1 MEQIINNNKL
11 HYGRRRII
19 LDFDE
24 VTEENLS
31 QVMQK
36 ALGIHGQNARDC
48 EYLIEYFLGK
58 QDILDRVGNYTN
70 QINNKTVV
78 NYAFPITREIV
89 GYTFGN
95 AVELIQKNMEF
106 QDDVTKLSDYYT
118 YENGYYV
125 DICTAIYCSICGI
138 GYQIT
143 LPSKDISKDNT
154 PDLPIVYD
162 FLDPRNTFVVQ
173 SSEIGN
179 PVIMS
184 CHFTI
189 NSQTHKK
196 EYTCYTNKY
205 KFTFTNMN
213 METLQI
219 SINPLGLN
227 PISMIENSLFLTGDW
242 EQAISVMNASNQV
255 ASDSLNDIEGTIKSL
270 LVVLGAEFDDEDDN
284 VSLNKVKANRILT
297 LTRASGDSSNLDA
310 KFIAPQLDSTSTQ
323 NIRDY
328 LEEARNIITGI
339 PDRSSNSSG
348 GDTGLAVLNRDG
360 WTDIEIVAR
369 LKELFFKKGKKQQLA
384 VGIKILQL
392 LDLINSELSVIDIDL
407 IIGRHSQDN
416 LQTKTQAFASLV
428 ATGELATIDCLELS
442 NLTNKTREMVER
454 GKQAKLERQEEAIEM
469 AKKAAEAS
477 GEGDSTSSKNGDNK
491 TAKIEKA
498 MAGNDSKS
506 SSNND
511 K

>member
-1 MEQIINNNKL
+1 MRDFDTIDGL
-11 HYGRRRII
+11 HYGRQRII

-24 VTEENLS
+24 VTPENLS

-48 EYLIEYFLGK
+48 EYLIKYFLGK
-58 QDILDRVGNYTN
+58 QDILTRQGNYTN

-95 AVELIQKNMEF
+95 PVELIQRDMKY
-106 QDDVTKLSDYYT
+106 QDAVSTLSDYYN
-118 YENGYYV
+118 YENSYYV
-125 DICTAIYCSICGI
+125 DICTALYCSVCGV

-143 LPSKDISKDNT
+143 LPSKDISKDTT

-162 FLDPRNTFVVQ
+162 YLDPRNTFVVQ

-179 PVIMS
+179 PVILS
-184 CHFTI
+184 CHFTV

-196 EYTCYTNKY
+196 EYTCYTNDY
-205 KFTFTNMN
+205 KFTFTNMD
-213 METLQI
+213 MDTLI
-219 SINPLGLN
+219 TTRNPLGLN
-227 PISMIENSLFLTGDW
+227 PITMVENSLFLTGDW
-242 EQAISVMNASNQV
+242 EQAISVMNATNQV

-270 LVVLGAEFDDEDDN
+270 LIVIGAEFDETDDN
-284 VSLNKVKANRILT
+284 ASLKRVKENRILT
-297 LTRASGDSSNLDA
+297 LTRASGDNSNLDA

-323 NIRDY
+323 NIREY

-369 LKELFFKKGKKQQLA
+369 LKELFFKKGKKQQLS

-392 LDLINSELSVIDIDL
+392 LDLIDSSLSVIDIDL

-416 LQTKTQAFASLV
+416 LQTKTQAFATLV

-454 GKQAKLERQEEAIEM
+454 GKEAKLERQEEAIEM

-477 GEGDSTSSKNGDNK
+477 GEGKSSQNGANK
-491 TAKIEKA
+491 TAEIEKA
-498 MAGNDSKS
+498 ASGN
-506 SSNND
+506 SSNNE
-511 K
+511 

>member
-1 MEQIINNNKL
+1 MDNNGFLNKI
-11 HYGRRRII
+11 HYGRQRII

-24 VTEENLS
+24 VTPDNLY

-36 ALGIHGQNARDC
+36 ALSIHGQNARDC
-48 EYLIEYFLGK
+48 QYLIDYFLGK
-58 QDILDRVGNYTN
+58 QDILTRPVSGTSN
-70 QINNKTVV
+70 INNTTVV

-95 AVELIQKNMEF
+95 PVEFIQKDMKY
-106 QDDVTKLSDYYT
+106 QSDVATLTDYYD
-118 YENGYYV
+118 YETSYYV
-125 DICTAIYCSICGI
+125 DTCTGIYDSICGVA
-138 GYQIT
+138 YQIT

-162 FLDPRNTFVVQ
+162 YLDPRNTFVVQ

-179 PVIMS
+179 PVILS
-184 CHFTI
+184 CHYTI
-189 NSQTHKK
+189 NSQTHKR

-205 KFTFTNMN
+205 KFTFVNMDMN
-213 METLQI
+213 TLEWT
-219 SINPLGLN
+219 INPIGLN
-227 PISMIENSLFLTGDW
+227 PITMIENSIFLTGDW
-242 EQAISVMNASNQV
+242 EQAISVLNAINQV

-270 LVVLGAEFDDEDDN
+270 LVVLGAEFDDDN
-284 VSLNKVKANRILT
+284 DASLKKIKRNRVLT
-297 LTRASGDSSNLDA
+297 LVKGGGNTSSLDA

-323 NIRDY
+323 NIRNY
-328 LEEARNIITGI
+328 LEDAKNVIAGI
-339 PDRSSNSSG
+339 PDRSANSSG

-384 VGIKILQL
+384 VGIKILQM
-392 LDLINSELSVIDIDL
+392 LDLINDDLSVLDIDL

-416 LQTKTQAFASLV
+416 LQTKTQAFSTLI

-454 GKQAKLERQEEAIEM
+454 GKQAKLERQEEAIEL
-469 AKKAAEAS
+469 AKKAADAS
-477 GEGDSTSSKNGDNK
+477 GEGRSSNKNGANK
-491 TAKIEKA
+491 TAEIEKA
-498 MAGNDSKS
+498 AAGN
-506 SSNND
+506 N
-511 K
+511 

>member
-1 MEQIINNNKL
+1 MEEVSIFNKI
-11 HYGRRRII
+11 HYGRQRII

-24 VTEENLS
+24 VTPDNLS

-48 EYLIEYFLGK
+48 DYLIKYFLGK
-58 QDILDRVGNYTN
+58 QDILERAGNYTN

-95 AVELIQKNMEF
+95 AVEFVQRDMKYQEA
-106 QDDVTKLSDYYT
+106 VSKLSDYYN
-118 YENGYYV
+118 YETSYYV
-125 DICTAIYCSICGI
+125 DVCTAIYDSICGI

-154 PDLPIVYD
+154 PDLPIIYD
-162 FLDPRNTFVVQ
+162 YLDPRNTFVVQ
-173 SSEIGN
+173 SSAIGN
-179 PVIMS
+179 PVILS

-189 NSQTHKK
+189 NSQTHKR

-205 KFTFTNMN
+205 KFEFTNMD
-213 METLQI
+213 MSTLQV
-219 SINPLGLN
+219 SRNPLGLN
-227 PISMIENSLFLTGDW
+227 PITMIENSLFLTGDW
-242 EQAISVMNASNQV
+242 EQAISVMEATNQV

-270 LVVLGAEFDDEDDN
+270 LVVIGAEFDEDDDDA
-284 VSLNKVKANRILT
+284 SLNKVKKNRILT
-297 LTRASGDSSNLDA
+297 LTRASGDTSNLDA

-323 NIRDY
+323 NIREY

-339 PDRSSNSSG
+339 PDRSNNSSG

-384 VGIKILQL
+384 VGIKILQM
-392 LDLINSELSVIDIDL
+392 LDLIQDDLSVINIDL

-416 LQTKTQAFASLV
+416 LQTKTQAFSTLV

-454 GKQAKLERQEEAIEM
+454 GKEAKKERQEEAIQM
-469 AKKAAEAS
+469 AKESAEAS
-477 GEGDSTSSKNGDNK
+477 GEGKSSQNGANR
-491 TAKIEKA
+491 TAVIEKQA
-498 MAGNDSKS
+498 SGN
-506 SSNND
+506 NN
-511 K
+511 KK